1 MYAFFRAYSIHSQS
15 SCANKKEREKE
26 GERDRDKKNTTGLKY
41 AAVYNIK
48 WKWMVH
54 SIFIKNF
61 FAVFVVGGGASFF
74 FVQFDSKFPSTFHL
88 EPLHISFLQ

>member
-1 MYAFFRAYSIHSQS
+1 MQT
-15 SCANKKEREKE
+15 KKSERER
-26 GERDRDKKNTTGLKY
+26 EREREREIETKKNTTGLKY

-74 FVQFDSKFPSTFHL
+74 FVQFDSNFPSTFHL